1 MGDQAQMLRAR
12 MNQMSN
18 RLTPPCHTAR
28 VIAVASGK
36 GGVGKSNFCV
46 NFALSLMSSG
56 LRPIVIDTDVG
67 FANVEVLLGVT
78 PTYTILDLLNGKDI
92 WEVIETSPAGLP
104 FLSAGNGL
112 LNLYSL
118 TDADVE
124 KMVHELGQLHE
135 KYDVI
140 LLDSGAGM
148 GTQIG
153 RLVSSADELIVVT
166 TPEPTSITDAYALV
180 KMLAIRGELP
190 IARLVVNRVARISDG
205 KSAAEKLQMVV
216 ERFLKVKIGVL
227 GYIFEDEAVVR
238 SVMAQE
244 PLYLSFPNSRAANC
258 YEQLVKNYA
267 VQRADVPRTGL
278 SGFIERLFKRSSHS
292 GGGVDF
298 IHPA

>member
-205 KSAAEKLQMVV
+205 KSAAE
-216 ERFLKVKIGVL
+216 
-227 GYIFEDEAVVR
+227 
-238 SVMAQE
+238 
-244 PLYLSFPNSRAANC
+244 
-258 YEQLVKNYA
+258 
-267 VQRADVPRTGL
+267 
-278 SGFIERLFKRSSHS
+278 
-292 GGGVDF
+292 
-298 IHPA
+298 